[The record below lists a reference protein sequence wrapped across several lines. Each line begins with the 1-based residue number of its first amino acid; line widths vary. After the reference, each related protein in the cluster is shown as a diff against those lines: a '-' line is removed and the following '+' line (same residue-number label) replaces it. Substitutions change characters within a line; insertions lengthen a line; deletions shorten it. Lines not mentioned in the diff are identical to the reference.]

1 MGLNNFILTC
11 EKDNE
16 ELRKDLEYYKNQNA
30 RLKKQNQELKSQL
43 KGTTHCYDEEEHKKL
58 SEQLELLISKLD
70 EYDLIVDER
79 NQLKKQLKNM
89 TDNYCNAS
97 KLKHERASKI
107 VEMNNQQKKLKEQ
120 LENSIKVNMADHKY
134 ASECE
139 DKVVTLEAHQKEF
152 IKYLEDEIEQNT
164 PNARWKHYNEDG
176 FNDYDVENPSCI
188 EVQPT
193 HKVLNEI
200 LQKYKEIIGVEDEK
214 K

>member
-43 KGTTHCYDEEEHKKL
+43 KGTTHCFDEEEHK
-58 SEQLELLISKLD
+58 
-70 EYDLIVDER
+70 R
-79 NQLKKQLKNM
+79 
-89 TDNYCNAS
+89 
-97 KLKHERASKI
+97 
-107 VEMNNQQKKLKEQ
+107 LKEQ

-139 DKVVTLEAHQKEF
+139 DKVVVLEAHQKEF

-188 EVQPT
+188 KVQPT

-200 LQKYKEIIGVEDEK
+200 LQKYEEIINGDDK
-214 K
+214 